1 MTIKTTSTNT
11 FTLAA
16 WACLI
21 VGFVSYMIGLINATI
36 QFNEKGY
43 FFVILMF
50 GLFSAVSLQKAVR
63 DKVEGYPANLV
74 YFIICWL
81 AFAISILLLIIG
93 LYNAQLILSEKG
105 FYIMAYLLS
114 LFSAIAVQKDTR
126 DTKKSEIE

>member
-1 MTIKTTSTNT
+1 MKIKATSTNT
-11 FTLAA
+11 FTLAS

-21 VGFVSYMIGLINATI
+21 VGFVSYMIGLTNAAI

-63 DKVEGYPANLV
+63 DKIEGYPSSLV

-81 AFAISILLLIIG
+81 AFAISILLLIVG

-126 DTKKSEIE
+126 DTKESEIE